1 MMSIRI
7 VFSLLLHDLKMCF
20 KSFLVFQL
28 FLAPLSLWLIIYL
41 VFGQMSIGD
50 PKIGLLENENS
61 KLVQPFVQNAQVS
74 RYPAEDDMLRRLEA
88 GKLDIA
94 VILSPGFDELVSSS
108 EGGKMKIFIGGSAP
122 LQRRVQAFILLQKG
136 VMALQDREPAI
147 RILPEP
153 LSGTDIKPWYYRLLP
168 LVVLI
173 AVMMGG
179 IFIPAT
185 SLIDDKQRK
194 TLQALLAAP
203 VNTKE
208 VLWAKMLLGGLISFL
223 MGLMILVLNRS
234 LSVNTVPLLAVLAII
249 AMSASCF
256 GCIIGFVSKD
266 MKSVTTLA
274 QSLMLLMYAP
284 AILNLFPTIPGWLQK
299 LFPTYYFFSPLLKLA
314 DGSFRPADVW
324 EVAALLGIFMLFQTI
339 LLALIHKKGLSAARS
354 APAAQAH

>member
-1 MMSIRI
+1 MSIRNI
-7 VFSLLLHDLKMCF
+7 FSLFLHDLKMCL

-41 VFGQMSIGD
+41 VFGQMSIGK

-74 RYPAEDDMLRRLEA
+74 RYPAQDDMLSRLEA
-88 GKLDIA
+88 GKLDMAI
-94 VILSPGFDELVSSS
+94 ILSPGFDELVNSS
-108 EGGKMKIFIGGSAP
+108 EETEMKIFIGGSSP

-136 VMALQDREPAI
+136 VVALQNREPVI
-147 RILPEP
+147 QITTEP
-153 LSGTDIKPWYYRLLP
+153 LGGADIKPWYYRLLP

-203 VNTKE
+203 VNTYE
-208 VLWAKMLLGGLISFL
+208 VLWAKMLLGGLVSFL
-223 MGLMILVLNRS
+223 MGLMILALNQS
-234 LSVNTVPLLAVLAII
+234 LSINTAPLLAVLAII

-256 GCIIGFVSKD
+256 GCIIGFVSRD

-284 AILNLFPTIPGWLQK
+284 AILNLFPKTPGWLPK
-299 LFPTYYFFSPLLKLA
+299 LFPTYYFFSPLLKLS
-314 DGSFRPADVW
+314 DGSFKPADAW
-324 EVAALLGIFMLFQTI
+324 EIAALLGIFVLFQTL
-339 LLALIHKKGLSAARS
+339 LLAVIRQKGRFAVRS
-354 APAAQAH
+354 APVAQVK